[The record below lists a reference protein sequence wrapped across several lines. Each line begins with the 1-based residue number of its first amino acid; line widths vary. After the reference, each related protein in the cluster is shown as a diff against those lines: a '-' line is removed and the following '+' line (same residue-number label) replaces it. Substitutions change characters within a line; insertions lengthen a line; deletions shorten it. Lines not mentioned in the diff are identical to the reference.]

1 MADDDVVR
9 EWVRKA
15 VDGDASAF
23 DSLIRHIHAPIVRYC
38 RARMGADGP
47 VSADDVAQETLLAV
61 AKSLDRYTDRGRPF
75 MAYVYGVASHKVA
88 DAHRSGARDMS
99 HPYED
104 LPDAP
109 AEGIN
114 PEQAVLLGDAGNEVS
129 RLLDS
134 LSDKARDIII
144 LRVFE
149 GLSAEEVAQLVGST
163 PGAVRVAQHRAL
175 AKLRSI
181 IEEAASRERSQDDRG
196 AR

>member
-9 EWVRKA
+9 EWVRRA
-15 VDGDASAF
+15 IDGDAVVF
-23 DSLIRHIHAPIVRYC
+23 DSLMRHIHPPIVRYC
-38 RARMGADGP
+38 RARMGADGA
-47 VSADDVAQETLLAV
+47 VSADDVAQETMLAV

-88 DAHRSGARDMS
+88 DAHRAGARDLS
-99 HPYED
+99 YPYETM
-104 LPDAP
+104 PDTP
-109 AEGIN
+109 VTGEG
-114 PEQAVLLGDAGNEVS
+114 PEDAVLLGDAGNEVS
-129 RLLDS
+129 ELLDS

-149 GLSAEEVAQLVGST
+149 GLPAEEVAQLVGST

-175 AKLRSI
+175 AKLRAVV
-181 IEEAASRERSQDDRG
+181 EEKASRERSGEDRR

>member
-1 MADDDVVR
+1 MADDDAVR
-9 EWVRKA
+9 DWVRRA
-15 VDGDASAF
+15 IDGDAKAF
-23 DSLIRHIHAPIVRYC
+23 DALMRHIHGPIVRYC

-47 VSADDVAQETLLAV
+47 VSADDVAQETLFAV
-61 AKSLDRYTDRGRPF
+61 ARSLDRYTDRGRPF

-88 DAHRSGARDMS
+88 DAHRSGARDLS
-99 HPYED
+99 RPYDD
-104 LPDAP
+104 LPDTP
-109 AEGIN
+109 AAGGDPVES
-114 PEQAVLLGDAGNEVS
+114 VLLGDAGNEVS

-134 LSDKARDIII
+134 LSDKARDIVI

-149 GLSAEEVAQLVGST
+149 GLPAEEVAHLVGST

-181 IEEAASRERSQDDRG
+181 VEDEAARSVPGRDRR